1 MQDRSWQ
8 TMAHEPTT
16 FMFVSDIL
24 LDYSHTH
31 TLHIVYGCLP
41 AIMAELSSC
50 NGAHMVYK
58 VN

>member
-1 MQDRSWQ
+1 
-8 TMAHEPTT
+8 MAHEPTT